1 MNWDAIGAVGE
12 ILGAAAVVLSLVYLA
27 TQIRQGTSATRTAT
41 RDAAMAQTLS
51 FFEQGLDTPVIARA
65 QHKRAVGEQ
74 IDDFENGQL
83 VRYQMYNFKIFE
95 NVHFHYCEGVL
106 SDSEWD
112 YYRRIMRSVLNTN
125 EASVEMF
132 NNTRDFDLWREAFLR
147 EIDDLLVRR

>member
-51 FFEQGLDTPVIARA
+51 FFEQGLDTTVIARA
-65 QHKRAVGEQ
+65 AHKRAVGEQ

-83 VRYQMYNFKIFE
+83 VRYQLYNFKIFE
-95 NVHFHYCEGVL
+95 NVHFHYREGVL

-132 NNTRDFDLWREAFLR
+132 NNTRGHDLWREAFLR
-147 EIDDLLVRR
+147 EIDLLVRH